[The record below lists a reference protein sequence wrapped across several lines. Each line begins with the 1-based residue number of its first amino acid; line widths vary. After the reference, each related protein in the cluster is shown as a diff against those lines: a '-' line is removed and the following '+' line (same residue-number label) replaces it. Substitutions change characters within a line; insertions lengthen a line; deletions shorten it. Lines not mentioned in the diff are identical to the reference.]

1 MYRIAH
7 PRRSVGEVAQASEG
21 EPPRLWGHLEAGE
34 ELQLTGG
41 IPRLIRVEIFGV
53 HPIESLGGSTTELAI
68 ARGYLRFCVVCFL
81 K

>member
-1 MYRIAH
+1 
-7 PRRSVGEVAQASEG
+7 VGEVAQASEG

-53 HPIESLGGSTTELAI
+53 HPIESLGGQHDRACNCKGIPAI
-68 ARGYLRFCVVCFL
+68 LRGVFPQMNISGD
-81 K
+81 